1 MHKYERLEKLYYK
14 KKYVKIFFIF
24 LFILIILLILI
35 FFLKR
40 NKKPEKSPVFNIN
53 VLKKEENNTYGQKN
67 ITEKNL
73 TNKKTVFYEKNLT
86 LKKEKKDKNT
96 TLKTNNTNTKKE
108 VLSFIV
114 PKVNLNENNI
124 TTKQKKTESKVKK
137 NDKKKLKNEIKAKIK
152 EKPLIIEEKANINDL
167 IKSYNQNPD
176 YDIAIQI
183 SNLYLNKNMLDLAKL
198 WALKANN
205 LNPSKYESWKIFAII
220 LLKKNQKQKA
230 KEVLKTYLN
239 DYGDNDEIEKLLR
252 SIDE

>member
-1 MHKYERLEKLYYK
+1 M
-14 KKYVKIFFIF
+14 
-24 LFILIILLILI
+24 
-35 FFLKR
+35 
-40 NKKPEKSPVFNIN
+40 
-53 VLKKEENNTYGQKN
+53 
-67 ITEKNL
+67 
-73 TNKKTVFYEKNLT
+73 
-86 LKKEKKDKNT
+86 
-96 TLKTNNTNTKKE
+96 
-108 VLSFIV
+108 
-114 PKVNLNENNI
+114 
-124 TTKQKKTESKVKK
+124 KK

-152 EKPLIIEEKANINDL
+152 EKPLIIEEKVNINDL

-205 LNPSKYESWKIFAII
+205 LSPSKYESWKIFAII

-239 DYGDNDEIEKLLR
+239 DYGDNEKIEKLLR

>member
-1 MHKYERLEKLYYK
+1 VYKRQDKNTTLE
-14 KKYVKIFFIF
+14 
-24 LFILIILLILI
+24 
-35 FFLKR
+35 
-40 NKKPEKSPVFNIN
+40 
-53 VLKKEENNTYGQKN
+53 QKN
-67 ITEKNL
+67 IIEKNS
-73 TNKKTVFYEKNLT
+73 TNKKTFFYEKNLT
-86 LKKEKKDKNT
+86 LEKEKKDKNK
-96 TLKTNNTNTKKE
+96 TLKTNNTDNKKE

-124 TTKQKKTESKVKK
+124 TTKQKKSESKVKK
-137 NDKKKLKNEIKAKIK
+137 NDKKTLKKVIKKEIK
-152 EKPLIIEEKANINDL
+152 EKPLIIEEKVNINDL